1 MCTSVAMLTH
11 DFYFGRNMD
20 INYKFGERVV
30 ITPRNF
36 PFKFRRAGTMTR
48 HLAMI
53 GMATVQ
59 EGYPLYAEAVNEK
72 GLGMAGL
79 LFDGNAFYPD
89 NLDSNKSNV
98 SPFEIIPWIVGKC
111 STVDEA
117 KKLLSATHITDIPFS
132 ESIPLTPLH
141 WHIADRNSSIV
152 VESVK
157 EGLKIY
163 DNPIG
168 VMTNN
173 PQFGFQLENLGN
185 YLNLTIGAPQNI
197 FSEKAGVKPCSNGLG
212 SFGLPGDF
220 SSSSR
225 FVKAAYLKLNSVCK
239 DSEADS
245 ISQFFHILGS
255 VLVPNGCVM
264 LPRDEYNVTT
274 YSCCVNADKGV
285 FYYKTYHNSQIT
297 AVDMRRE
304 DLDSIELKEF
314 PLVTEQQVAWLN

>member
-1 MCTSVAMLTH
+1 MLTR

-20 INYKFGERVV
+20 VNYVFGERVV
-30 ITPRNF
+30 ITPRDF

-53 GMATVQ
+53 GMASVQ

-79 LFDGNAFYPD
+79 LFDGNAVYPD
-89 NLDSNKSNV
+89 TLDSVKSNV
-98 SPFEIIPWIVGKC
+98 SPFEFIPWVVGKC
-111 STVDEA
+111 STVGEA

-132 ESIPLTPLH
+132 GSIPLTPLH
-141 WHIADRNSSIV
+141 WHIADRNSSIA
-152 VESVK
+152 VECVK
-157 EGLKIY
+157 DGLKIY
-163 DNPIG
+163 DNPVG

-173 PQFGFQLENLGN
+173 PQFNSQLENLSN
-185 YLNLTIGAPQNI
+185 YLNLTIGVPKNV
-197 FSEKAGVKPCSNGLG
+197 FTEKAGITPYSNGLG
-212 SFGLPGDF
+212 SVGLPGDY

-245 ISQFFHILGS
+245 VSQFFHILGAVS
-255 VLVPNGCVM
+255 VPNGCVK
-264 LPRDEYNVTT
+264 LPQDDYNVTT
-274 YSCCVNADKGV
+274 YTCCANADKGI
-285 FYYKTYHNSQIT
+285 FYYQTYQNSQIT

-304 DLDSIELKEF
+304 NLNSSELKEF
-314 PLVTEQQVAWLN
+314 PLITEQQIAWVN

>member
-1 MCTSVAMLTH
+1 MLTH

-20 INYKFGERVV
+20 INYQFGERVV
-30 ITPRNF
+30 ITPRNY
-36 PFKFRRAGTMTR
+36 PFKFRKAGTMTR

-53 GMATVQ
+53 GMAAVQ
-59 EGYPLYAEAVNEK
+59 EDYPLYAEAVNEK

-89 NLDSNKSNV
+89 TLDGSKSNV
-98 SPFEIIPWIVGKC
+98 SPFELIPWVVGKC

-132 ESIPLTPLH
+132 ENIPLTPLH

-152 VESVK
+152 LESV
-157 EGLKIY
+157 EGGMKIY
-163 DNPIG
+163 DNPVG

-197 FSEKAGVKPCSNGLG
+197 FSEKAGVKPFSNGQG

-220 SSSSR
+220 SSASR

-239 DSEADS
+239 GSEADS
-245 ISQFFHILGS
+245 VSQFFHILGS
-255 VLVPNGCVM
+255 VLVPNGCVK
-264 LPRDEYNVTT
+264 LPQDDYNVTT
-274 YSCCVNADKGV
+274 YSSCINADKGI
-285 FYYKTYHNSQIT
+285 FYYNTYHNSQIS
-297 AVDMRRE
+297 AVDMHRE
-304 DLDSIELKEF
+304 NLDSSGLMEF
-314 PLVTEQQVAWLN
+314 PLVVDQQIARIN

>member
-1 MCTSVAMLTH
+1 MCTSIAMLTH

-20 INYKFGERVV
+20 IYYEFGERVV
-30 ITPRNF
+30 VTPRNF

-53 GMATVQ
+53 GMAAVQ

-79 LFDGNAFYPD
+79 MFDGNAFYPD
-89 NLDSNKSNV
+89 TLDNNKSNV
-98 SPFEIIPWIVGKC
+98 SPFEIIPWVVGKC

-117 KKLLSATHITDIPFS
+117 KKLLTATHIINIPFS
-132 ESIPLTPLH
+132 EKIPLTPLH

-163 DNPIG
+163 DNPVG

-173 PQFGFQLENLGN
+173 PQFGCQLENLGN
-185 YLNLTIGAPQNI
+185 YLNLTVGIPQNV
-197 FSEKAGVKPCSNGLG
+197 FSEKAGVKPYSNGLG
-212 SFGLPGDF
+212 SFGLPGDY
-220 SSSSR
+220 SSPSR

-239 DSEADS
+239 DNETDS

-255 VLVPNGCVM
+255 VSVPDGCVK
-264 LPRDEYNVTT
+264 LPQDDYNVTT
-274 YSCCVNADKGV
+274 YSCCVNADKGI
-285 FYYKTYHNSQIT
+285 FYYRTYTNSQIT

-304 DLDSIELKEF
+304 NLNSSGLREF
-314 PLVTEQQVAWLN
+314 PLVKDQQIAWLN

>member
-20 INYKFGERVV
+20 INYEFGERVV

-53 GMATVQ
+53 GMASVQ

-89 NLDSNKSNV
+89 TLDSNKSNI

-117 KKLLSATHITDIPFS
+117 KKLLSATHITSIPFS
-132 ESIPLTPLH
+132 ENIPLTPLH
-141 WHIADRNSSIV
+141 WHIADRNSSIA
-152 VESVK
+152 VESVND
-157 EGLKIY
+157 GLKIY
-163 DNPIG
+163 DNPAG

-173 PQFGFQLENLGN
+173 PQFGYQLENLGN
-185 YLNLTIGAPQNI
+185 YLNLTIGTPQNI

-212 SFGLPGDF
+212 SFGLPGDY

-239 DSEADS
+239 DTEMDS

-255 VLVPNGCVM
+255 VSVLNGCVR
-264 LPRDEYNVTT
+264 LKQDDFNVTT
-274 YSCCVNADKGV
+274 YSCCVNADKGI
-285 FYYKTYHNSQIT
+285 FYYNTYHNSQIT
-297 AVDMRRE
+297 AVDMQRE
-304 DLDSIELKEF
+304 NLNSSNLKEF
-314 PLVTEQQVAWLN
+314 PLLTEQQVYFLN

>member
-1 MCTSVAMLTH
+1 MCTSVAMLTN

-30 ITPRNF
+30 VTPRNF
-36 PFKFRRAGTMTR
+36 SFKFRRAGTMTR

-53 GMATVQ
+53 GMAAVQ

-89 NLDSNKSNV
+89 TLDSSKSNV

-132 ESIPLTPLH
+132 EELPLTPLH

-157 EGLKIY
+157 DGLKIY
-163 DNPIG
+163 DNPVG

-173 PQFGFQLENLGN
+173 PQFCSQLENLGN
-185 YLNLTIGAPQNI
+185 YLNLTVDTPKSV
-197 FSEKAGVKPCSNGLG
+197 FTEKAGISPFSNGLG
-212 SFGLPGDF
+212 SVGLPGDY

-225 FVKAAYLKLNSVCK
+225 FVRAAYLKLNSVCG
-239 DSEADS
+239 ENEQES
-245 ISQFFHILGS
+245 ISQFFHILNS
-255 VLVPNGCVM
+255 VFVPDGCVR
-264 LPRDEYNVTT
+264 LPKDDYNVTT
-274 YSCCVNADKGV
+274 YSSCINADKGI
-285 FYYKTYHNSQIT
+285 FYYNTYYNNQIT

-304 DLDSIELKEF
+304 NLDGENLSEF
-314 PLVTEQQVAWLN
+314 PLVTEQQICWIN

>member
-1 MCTSVAMLTH
+1 MCTSIAMLTH

-20 INYKFGERVV
+20 INYEFGEHVV
-30 ITPRNF
+30 VTPRNF

-79 LFDGNAFYPD
+79 MFDGNAFYPD
-89 NLDSNKSNV
+89 TLDNNKSNV
-98 SPFEIIPWIVGKC
+98 SPFEFIPWIVGKC

-117 KKLLSATHITDIPFS
+117 KKLLAATHITNIPFS
-132 ESIPLTPLH
+132 EKIPLTPLH

-163 DNPIG
+163 DNPVG

-173 PQFGFQLENLGN
+173 PQFGYQLENLGN
-185 YLNLTIGAPQNI
+185 YLNLTVGVPQNI
-197 FSEKAGVKPCSNGLG
+197 FSEKAGVKPFSNGLG
-212 SFGLPGDF
+212 SFGLPGDY
-220 SSSSR
+220 SSPSR
-225 FVKAAYLKLNSVCK
+225 FVKTAYLKLNSVCK
-239 DSEADS
+239 DNEMDS

-255 VLVPNGCVM
+255 VFVPNGCVK
-264 LPRDEYNVTT
+264 LPQDAYNVTT
-274 YSCCVNADKGV
+274 YSCCVNADKGI
-285 FYYKTYHNSQIT
+285 FYYRTYHNSQIT
-297 AVDMRRE
+297 AVDMQRE
-304 DLDSIELKEF
+304 NLNSSGLSEF
-314 PLVTEQQVAWLN
+314 PLVKDQQIAWLN

>member
-1 MCTSVAMLTH
+1 MCTSIAMLTH

-20 INYKFGERVV
+20 IYYEFGERVV
-30 ITPRNF
+30 ITPRNY

-59 EGYPLYAEAVNEK
+59 DDYPLYAEAVNEK

-79 LFDGNAFYPD
+79 MFEGNAFYPD
-89 NLDSNKSNV
+89 TLDNNKSNV

-117 KKLLSATHITDIPFS
+117 KKLLAATHITNIPFS
-132 ESIPLTPLH
+132 ETIPLTPLH

-163 DNPIG
+163 DNPVG

-173 PQFGFQLENLGN
+173 PQFDYHLENLAN
-185 YLNLTIGAPQNI
+185 YLNLTTDVPQNV
-197 FSEKAGVKPCSNGLG
+197 FSEKAGIKPFSNGLG

-239 DSEADS
+239 DNEIDS
-245 ISQFFHILGS
+245 VTQFFHLLGS
-255 VLVPNGCVM
+255 VFVLGGCVKI
-264 LPRDEYNVTT
+264 PQKEYNITT
-274 YSCCVNADKGV
+274 YSSCINADKGI

-297 AVDMRRE
+297 AVNMQRE
-304 DLDSIELKEF
+304 NLNSSGLMEF
-314 PLVTEQQVAWLN
+314 PLVSEQQIKFMN